1 MWEGMINHKHINGS
15 LGVLNPQ
22 PMYANFN

>member
-1 MWEGMINHKHINGS
+1 MINHKHISGS

-22 PMYANFN
+22 PMYENFN